1 MPLHKQLQKQLCL
14 ENSLVAYVT
23 GRIPEIQA
31 TLLAGIDDRLPQT
44 EYTESDGQFQ
54 FYFGCVDMDIKRCQV
69 IVADMKH
76 KKQNLQ
82 GVILN

>member
-1 MPLHKQLQKQLCL
+1 M
-14 ENSLVAYVT
+14 T

-54 FYFGCVDMDIKRCQV
+54 FYLGCVDIDIERC
-69 IVADMKH
+69 
-76 KKQNLQ
+76 
-82 GVILN
+82 